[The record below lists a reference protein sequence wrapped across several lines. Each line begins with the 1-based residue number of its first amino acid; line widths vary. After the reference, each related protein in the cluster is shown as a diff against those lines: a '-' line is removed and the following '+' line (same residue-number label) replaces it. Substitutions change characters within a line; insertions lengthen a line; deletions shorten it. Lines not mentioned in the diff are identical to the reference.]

1 MINKHL
7 DYNQITKGVT
17 IWWNKNP
24 SKRKNAKV
32 KEAIGWT
39 LRKNSK
45 GWIVTNISEE
55 THTVTPSNF
64 IAWRNPKNIRVKQ

>member
-1 MINKHL
+1 MSKYLN
-7 DYNQITKGVT
+7 YNEVHKGVT

-39 LRKNSK
+39 LRQSSD
-45 GWIVTNISEE
+45 GWIVTNIREE
-55 THTVTPSNF
+55 IHTVTPSNF
-64 IAWRNPKNIRVKQ
+64 LAWRESKVQR